1 MRNCLPPK
9 IATTVQQ
16 PFMFHYRN
24 RPSDPVHNRA
34 RMDRFRARQ
43 KGFKGNEIAL
53 KDRRAAQRSFMFHY
67 RAELLF
73 GCQPREKKR

>member
-1 MRNCLPPK
+1 
-9 IATTVQQ
+9 
-16 PFMFHYRN
+16 
-24 RPSDPVHNRA
+24 
-34 RMDRFRARQ
+34 MDRFRARQ